1 MPRTK
6 DFDKLVED
14 SIRKALSR
22 VYDKDADWLKAI
34 EIAKD
39 WAKVKHKIEEQD
51 EGSGLG
57 DTPEDPT

>member
-14 SIRKALSR
+14 SIRDALKRS
-22 VYDKDADWLKAI
+22 YEKDSDWLKAI

-51 EGSGLG
+51 EGSGLLDEG
-57 DTPEDPT
+57 APT

>member
-14 SIRKALSR
+14 SIRKALSMSFE
-22 VYDKDADWLKAI
+22 KDSDWLKAI

-39 WAKVKHKIEEQD
+39 WAKVKHKIEEGEEGGGLLD
-51 EGSGLG
+51 EGA
-57 DTPEDPT
+57 PT